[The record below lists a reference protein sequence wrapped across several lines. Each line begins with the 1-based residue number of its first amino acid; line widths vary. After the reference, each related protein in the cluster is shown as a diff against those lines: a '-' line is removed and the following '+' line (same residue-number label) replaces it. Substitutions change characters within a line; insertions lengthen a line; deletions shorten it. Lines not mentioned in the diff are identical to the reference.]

1 MEEKMKIQKVRKF
14 VYRMW
19 KEWRMTILFVVFVVV
34 PVKSS
39 LADWNWVPTGSMNPT
54 VLEGDLVYVDKIAYD
69 LRFPLTLHRLAKW
82 SDPQRGD
89 IVICFSPDDRI
100 RLVKRVIG
108 QPGDTIEMRNNILI
122 INGQTVDYTKIQS
135 KYTQYLSCQLRERAI
150 LAMEDLEGAAHPVM
164 SIPSIGAVRSFGP
177 ITVPQ
182 GDYFVMGDNR
192 DNSRDSRSFG
202 FVERKL
208 IVGKAK
214 GVIGSFD
221 ITDKYQPR
229 FNRFLSSL
237 K

>member
-1 MEEKMKIQKVRKF
+1 VKTQKVKKR
-14 VYRMW
+14 VYKMW
-19 KEWRMTILFVVFVVV
+19 KEWRMTILFIVFVVV
-34 PVKSS
+34 PMKSS
-39 LADWNWVPTGSMNPT
+39 LADWNWVPTSSMNPT

-89 IVICFSPDDRI
+89 IVICFSPEDGS

-108 QPGDTIEMRNNILI
+108 EPGDTIEMRNNILT
-122 INGQTVDYTKIQS
+122 INGETAAYTKIQS
-135 KYTQYLSCQLRERAI
+135 KYTNCLPSQLRERCI
-150 LAMEDLEGAAHPVM
+150 LAMEEMDEFAHAVM
-164 SIPSIGAVRSFGP
+164 SVPSVRAVRSFGP
-177 ITVPQ
+177 ITVPE
-182 GDYFVMGDNR
+182 GNYFVLGDNR
-192 DNSRDSRSFG
+192 DMSRDSRFFG

-229 FNRFLSSL
+229 LKRFFSSL
-237 K
+237 N

>member
-1 MEEKMKIQKVRKF
+1 
-14 VYRMW
+14 
-19 KEWRMTILFVVFVVV
+19 
-34 PVKSS
+34 
-39 LADWNWVPTGSMNPT
+39 MNPT

-89 IVICFSPDDRI
+89 VVICFSPDDGS

-108 QPGDTIEMRNNILI
+108 LPGDTIEMRDNVLI
-122 INGQTVDYTKIQS
+122 INGQTIAYTEIQP
-135 KYTQYLSCQLRERAI
+135 KYTEYLSRQLRGRSI
-150 LAMEDLEGAAHPVM
+150 LAMEDLDGSAHPVM
-164 SIPSIGAVRSFGP
+164 SVPSIGAVRSFGP

-192 DNSRDSRSFG
+192 DISKDSRSFG

-229 FNRFLSSL
+229 FNRFFSAL